1 MTKKLVSA
9 AQIAK
14 HETHDREFNMTAKH
28 FATISKVVYEHA
40 GIVLSAV
47 KEDMVYSRVSR
58 RIRRTASAG
67 FDDYLNQALNPNS
80 EEFTH
85 FVNAITTNLTSF
97 YREKHHFD
105 FLEHNLL
112 PALKADPRRNR
123 LRIWSAGC
131 STGEEPYTIAMTL
144 RDRIPKAWDSKILAT
159 DLDTNV
165 VTTGRNAI
173 YGLERVDGLEKS
185 LITKNFENLQVD
197 GHPRVQVKKELRDL
211 CYFKQLNLLR
221 EWPMKGPFDFIFCR
235 NVVIYFDKPTQ
246 KVLFDRFAQMLAPG
260 GYLFIGHSESMYKLT
275 DRFESLGNTIY
286 RKIK

>member
-1 MTKKLVSA
+1 MTNKLVSA
-9 AQIAK
+9 SQIAK
-14 HETHDREFNMTAKH
+14 HDTHDREFKMTAKH

-40 GIVLSAV
+40 GIVLSEV

-58 RIRRTASAG
+58 RIRRTGSNG
-67 FDDYLNQALNPNS
+67 FDDYLKTALDPNS

-105 FLEHNLL
+105 FLEQSLL

-123 LRIWSAGC
+123 LRVWSAGC

-144 RDRIPKAWDSKILAT
+144 KDRIPKGWDTKVLAT

-165 VTTGRNAI
+165 VATGRDAI
-173 YGLERVDGLEKS
+173 YGLDRVDGLEKS
-185 LITKNFENLQVD
+185 IISKNFESVQVE
-197 GHPRVQVKKELRDL
+197 GRSRVKVKKELRDI

-246 KVLFDRFAQMLAPG
+246 KVLFDRFAEILAPG

>member
-1 MTKKLVSA
+1 VSA
-9 AQIAK
+9 AQLAK
-14 HETHDREFNMTAKH
+14 HDTHDREFKMTAKH

-40 GIVLSAV
+40 GIVLSEV

-58 RIRRTASAG
+58 RIRRTASSG
-67 FDDYLNQALNPNS
+67 FDDYLKQALNPKS

-105 FLEHNLL
+105 FLQQNLL

-123 LRIWSAGC
+123 LRVWSAGC

-144 RDRIPKAWDSKILAT
+144 KDSIPKGWDTKILAT

-165 VTTGRNAI
+165 VATGREAI
-173 YGLERVDGLEKS
+173 YGLDRVDGLEKS
-185 LITKNFENLQVD
+185 VIAKNFENLQVD
-197 GHPRVQVKKELRDL
+197 GRSKVKVKKELRDL

-221 EWPMKGPFDFIFCR
+221 EWPMRGPFDFIFCR

-246 KVLFDRFAQMLAPG
+246 KVLFDRFAELLAPG
-260 GYLFIGHSESMYKLT
+260 GYLLIGHSESMYKLT